1 MYNVNRP
8 TGRPVYNV
16 NGPTGGPVY
25 NVGLQV
31 GLCIM

>member
-1 MYNVNRP
+1 MYNINGP
-8 TGRPVYNV
+8 TGGPVYNV

>member
-1 MYNVNRP
+1 M
-8 TGRPVYNV
+8 YNV

-31 GLCIM
+31 GLCIMQAYRWACV